1 MIGWNFYGSVMLK
14 SDYFVESSSAAQQES
29 MSQFMAQQSFLKYD
43 DTTKY
48 GHCNLAPIYNTIKLF
63 FLIATYIEI
72 LIYVIYEIQVFVSSI
87 RFFKLIDDIPA
98 SEQRRLPVRNG
109 GRCNPLMR
117 RTYKQYRDSFDYALY
132 MNSYGHISSATENR
146 FIREYKEKIAN
157 DKRRR
162 RMDSVCYI
170 VR

>member
-1 MIGWNFYGSVMLK
+1 MYAS
-14 SDYFVESSSAAQQES
+14 
-29 MSQFMAQQSFLKYD
+29 SFLKYE
-43 DTTKY
+43 DTKRY
-48 GHCNLAPIYNTIKLF
+48 GHCSLSPIYNTIKLF

-72 LIYVIYEIQVFVSSI
+72 VIFLIYEIQVFLSSI

-98 SEQRRLPVRNG
+98 SQQRRLPASEG

-117 RTYKQYRDSFDYALY
+117 RTYKQYRDAFDYSLY

-146 FIREYKEKIAN
+146 YIREYKEKIEN
-157 DKRRR
+157 EKRRK

-170 VR
+170 IR